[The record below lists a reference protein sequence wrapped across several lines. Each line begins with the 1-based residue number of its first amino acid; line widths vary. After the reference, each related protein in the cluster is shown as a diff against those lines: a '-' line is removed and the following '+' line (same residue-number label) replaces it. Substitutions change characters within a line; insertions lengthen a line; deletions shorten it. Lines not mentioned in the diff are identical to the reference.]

1 MVRADVDEQGFE
13 IISEIV
19 DVDIIAAGNGIRDLR
34 RLVETYGDGR
44 WRKLKG
50 TATVRLR
57 NTLIRRV
64 ELHWYEAHGIGRKE
78 IKRKG
83 YVD

>member
-1 MVRADVDEQGFE
+1 MPFE
-13 IISEIV
+13 IVGEITQV
-19 DVDIIAAGNGIRDLR
+19 ETIAVGGRIRDLARLR
-34 RLVETYGDGR
+34 RLYGRGR

-50 TATVRLR
+50 IAVVRLR
-57 NTLIRRV
+57 TGRTRKA

-83 YVD
+83 YVDQGA